1 MGSRRLVIAV
11 LALLAATTACAS
23 GGAST
28 ASTADAGDE
37 GAPTSRS
44 RTNRNVLTS
53 DELSATPQTNMLDA
67 VTALRPQWLRG
78 ANTNSFGTSSARTGI
93 TVYVD
98 GQPLG
103 AMDALRTMDV
113 RSVERASYRTT
124 SEAQN
129 RYGMRVVTPV
139 VDIQTVSRK
148 P

>member
-11 LALLAATTACAS
+11 FALLAATTACAS

-28 ASTADAGDE
+28 AAAGDE
-37 GAPTSRS
+37 DAPTSRS

-53 DELSATPQTNMLDA
+53 DELRSTPQTNMLDA

-103 AMDALRTMDV
+103 TMDTLRTMDV
-113 RSVERASYRTT
+113 RSVERATYRTT

>member
-11 LALLAATTACAS
+11 FALLAATTACAS

-28 ASTADAGDE
+28 AAAGDE

-53 DELSATPQTNMLDA
+53 DELRSTPQTNMLDA

-78 ANTNSFGTSSARTGI
+78 ANTNTFGTSSARTGI

-113 RSVERASYRTT
+113 RSVERATYRTT